1 MNNKVYIGLI
11 VLLGLLCAYLGYK
24 VSSKQTE
31 IIEKTTEVDDLTT
44 DRARV
49 QLELEKM
56 KFSYDTLITDNEQ
69 LSAEM
74 FAQKEQIE
82 TLLKRVKNTN
92 YDLYK
97 VKKEAETLRG
107 IMKGYVYQIDSLNV
121 LSRAQAEEIS
131 GLRTDLGNEREKRNA
146 LNSEKEQLEGKLEVG
161 AILAAGDISSKAVR
175 LKSSGKQVETDRASK
190 AELIKTCFSLR
201 KNLISPSED
210 KFLYLRIQAPDGTI
224 LNPNG
229 SEASRIFDGQL
240 GPYSI
245 RRVVN
250 YSKEEMD
257 VCVFYNVPNPEYMA
271 KGDYTIYIYEQE
283 HKIGQT
289 SLSLR

>member
-31 IIEKTTEVDDLTT
+31 IVKKITEVEDITA
-44 DRARV
+44 DRERV

-56 KFSYDTLITDNEQ
+56 KFSYDTLRTDNEQ

-82 TLLKRVKNTN
+82 SLLKRVKNTD

-97 VKKEAETLRG
+97 IRKEAETLRG

-131 GLRTDLGNEREKRNA
+131 GLKTDLGKERDKRSA
-146 LNSEKEQLEGKLEVG
+146 LNSEKEALEGKLEAG
-161 AILAAGDISSKAVR
+161 AILAAGDISSSAVR

-201 KNLISPSED
+201 KNLISPSEE
-210 KFLYLRIQAPDGTI
+210 KFLYLRIQAPSGTI

-229 SEASRIFDGQL
+229 SEVSRVFDGKL
-240 GPYSI
+240 SPYSI

-250 YSKEEMD
+250 YAKEEMD
-257 VCVFYNVPNPEYMA
+257 VCVFYNVPSVGSMA
-271 KGDYTIYIYEQE
+271 KGNYTVYIYEQE

-289 SLSLR
+289 SFSLR

>member
-31 IIEKTTEVDDLTT
+31 IVKKITEVEDITA
-44 DRARV
+44 DRERV

-56 KFSYDTLITDNEQ
+56 KFSYDTLRTDNEQ

-82 TLLKRVKNTN
+82 SLLKRVKNTD

-97 VKKEAETLRG
+97 IRKEAETLRG

-131 GLRTDLGNEREKRNA
+131 GLKTDLGKERDKRSA
-146 LNSEKEQLEGKLEVG
+146 LNSEKEALEGKLEAG
-161 AILAAGDISSKAVR
+161 AILAAGDISSSAVR

-201 KNLISPSED
+201 KNLISPSEE
-210 KFLYLRIQAPDGTI
+210 KFLYLRIQAPSGTI

-229 SEASRIFDGQL
+229 SEVSRIFDGKL
-240 GPYSI
+240 SPYSI

-250 YSKEEMD
+250 YAKEEMD
-257 VCVFYNVPNPEYMA
+257 VCVFYNVPSVGSMA
-271 KGDYTIYIYEQE
+271 KGNYTVYIYEQE

-289 SLSLR
+289 SFSLR

>member
-31 IIEKTTEVDDLTT
+31 IVKKITEVEDITA
-44 DRARV
+44 DRERV

-56 KFSYDTLITDNEQ
+56 KFSYDTLRTDNEQ

-82 TLLKRVKNTN
+82 SLLKRVKNTD

-97 VKKEAETLRG
+97 IRKEAETLRG

-131 GLRTDLGNEREKRNA
+131 GLKTDLGKERDKRSA
-146 LNSEKEQLEGKLEVG
+146 LNSEKEALEGKLEAG
-161 AILAAGDISSKAVR
+161 AILAAGDISSSAVR

-210 KFLYLRIQAPDGTI
+210 KFLYLRIQAPGGTI

-229 SEASRIFDGQL
+229 SEVSRIFDGKL
-240 GPYSI
+240 SPYSI

-250 YSKEEMD
+250 YAKEEMD
-257 VCVFYNVPNPEYMA
+257 VCVFYNVPSVGSMA
-271 KGDYTIYIYEQE
+271 KGNYTVYIYEQE

-289 SLSLR
+289 SFSLR

>member
-1 MNNKVYIGLI
+1 MNNKVYISLI

-31 IIEKTTEVDDLTT
+31 IVKKITEVEDITA
-44 DRARV
+44 DRERV

-56 KFSYDTLITDNEQ
+56 KFSYDTLRTDNEQ

-82 TLLKRVKNTN
+82 SLLKRVKNTD

-97 VKKEAETLRG
+97 IRKEAETLRG

-131 GLRTDLGNEREKRNA
+131 GLKTDLGKERDKRSA
-146 LNSEKEQLEGKLEVG
+146 LNSEKEALEGKLEAG
-161 AILAAGDISSKAVR
+161 AILTAGDISSSAVR

-229 SEASRIFDGQL
+229 SEVSRIFDGKL
-240 GPYSI
+240 SPYSI

-250 YSKEEMD
+250 YAKEEMD
-257 VCVFYNVPNPEYMA
+257 VCVFYNVPNAGSMA
-271 KGDYTIYIYEQE
+271 KGNYTVYIYEQE